1 MARHQA
7 AQVRLRR
14 AIQVIE
20 QIRGSEEITAQVRTL
35 LRIGLGDQAQGMGA
49 IEAHAPEQREQLIV
63 RLGLTCQQGRPAG
76 TGQVHQGPPGRQCVR
91 VCAHGAGALGRLN
104 HHAASRGASA

>member
-35 LRIGLGDQAQGMGA
+35 LRI
-49 IEAHAPEQREQLIV
+49 
-63 RLGLTCQQGRPAG
+63 
-76 TGQVHQGPPGRQCVR
+76 
-91 VCAHGAGALGRLN
+91 
-104 HHAASRGASA
+104 

>member
-1 MARHQA
+1 MTGMANVLLIDDDEHLGPPL
-7 AQVRLRR
+7 AQYF
-14 AIQVIE
+14 E
-20 QIRGSEEITAQVRTL
+20 
-35 LRIGLGDQAQGMGA
+35 RIGLGDQAQGMGA